1 MKRALKQL
9 VKQKA
14 IFIASSH
21 GKSGQAMRQL
31 SKNKNERMKIFF
43 IYLFFFCTAFSM
55 FSLTLTPAEKVINSE
70 LKKYFAGNK
79 YTLNELVIP
88 TNYSVSGKFYEV
100 KSSIEGKIKYVY
112 AGRVNTTRG
121 NNRSATD
128 AEFFDYIILYNAAQ
142 VVQKVK
148 VYNLQTSHGEGVS
161 STGWLK
167 QFVGYSSQKQLRVG
181 KDIDAISGA
190 TISVSKITLDVQ
202 SKTSMLGE
210 IVKK

>member
-1 MKRALKQL
+1 
-9 VKQKA
+9 
-14 IFIASSH
+14 
-21 GKSGQAMRQL
+21 
-31 SKNKNERMKIFF
+31 MKIFF
-43 IYLFFFCTAFSM
+43 IYFFYFCTAFSV
-55 FSLTLTPAEKVINSE
+55 FSLPLTLAEKAINSE
-70 LKKYFAGNK
+70 LKKCFADNK

-121 NNRSATD
+121 NNRPTAD

-161 STGWLK
+161 AAGWLK
-167 QFVGYSSQKQLRVG
+167 QFVGYSSQKQLTVG
-181 KDIDAISGA
+181 RDIDAISGA
-190 TISVSKITLDVQ
+190 TISVNKITLDVQ
-202 SKTSMLGE
+202 SKTSILGK
-210 IVKK
+210 IVKN